1 MNFKV
6 QAKKLESFLEEELK
20 KIPLVVLPDNSIVY
34 KSYKIRQNKIGLWVL
49 RHISTGDFIDQFRIK
64 TTASLA
70 AKFYDQT
77 NFKRYNEIKLLDSQ
91 YWNSNTD
98 AMLFKYKYENTK
110 DLDKRDLFMWRWEV
124 SKGRAERY
132 KSEIS
137 RMFKLNF

>member
-1 MNFKV
+1 MNFKT

-20 KIPLVVLPDNSIVY
+20 KIPLVVLPDKSIVY
-34 KSYKIRQNKIGLWVL
+34 KNYKIRQNKLGFWVL
-49 RHISTGDFIDQFRIK
+49 KHINGDFIDQFRIK

-98 AMLFKYKYENTK
+98 AEIFKYKYTNTK
-110 DLDKRDLFMWRWEV
+110 DLDKRDIFMWRWEV
-124 SKGRAERY
+124 TKGRAERY

-137 RMFKLNF
+137 AIFKSNF

>member
-1 MNFKV
+1 MNFKI

-20 KIPLVVLPDNSIVY
+20 KIPLVVLPDKSIVY
-34 KSYKIRQNKIGLWVL
+34 KNYKIRQNKLGFWVL
-49 RHISTGDFIDQFRIK
+49 KHINGDFIDQFRIK

-91 YWNSNTD
+91 YWNSSTD
-98 AMLFKYKYENTK
+98 ATIFKHKYENTK
-110 DLDKRDLFMWRWEV
+110 DLDKRDIFMWRWEV
-124 SKGRAERY
+124 TKGRAERY

-137 RMFKLNF
+137 AIFKSNF

>member
-1 MNFKV
+1 MNFKIH
-6 QAKKLESFLEEELK
+6 AKKLESFLEEELK
-20 KIPLVVLPDNSIVY
+20 KIPLVVLPDKSIVY
-34 KSYKIRQNKIGLWVL
+34 KNYKIRQNKLGFWVL
-49 RHISTGDFIDQFRIK
+49 KHINGDFIDQFRIK

-98 AMLFKYKYENTK
+98 AEIFKHRYENTK
-110 DLDKRDLFMWRWEV
+110 DLDKRDIFMWRWEV
-124 SKGRAERY
+124 TKGRAERY

-137 RMFKLNF
+137 AIFKSNF